1 LSLTSFLKIPKV
13 RLEFA
18 NTFQF
23 EQPALSGKLKAS
35 PQTQNYSLIGTAF
48 DYLLRFHIE
57 RLNGNSITRPWVA
70 ETAIELTKPKPEI
83 YGKLKA
89 IIDTIKKVH
98 DSFLKTGKLSE
109 TIVASSIV
117 LAKLDMIYRI
127 GRLEPNLFD
136 YQDADIADLKNL
148 ISIVDYPSFKSKKV
162 SALNPTFGEASLLVG
177 GADAD
182 FVIDD
187 TLIDIKTTKN
197 LKFKREHFDQLIGYF
212 ILSRI
217 DRIDGVNNHKIK
229 KIAIYFSRHGLLH
242 SIPISEIE
250 NNPKFDSFV
259 NWFEKEARLEF
270 EKSNYQH

>member
-1 LSLTSFLKIPKV
+1 MSLTSFLKIPKV
-13 RLEFA
+13 RAEFA

-23 EQPALSGKLKAS
+23 KQPVLSGKLKAS
-35 PQTQNYSLIGTAF
+35 PQSQNYSLVGTAF

-57 RLNGNSITRPWVA
+57 RLNSNSITRQWVA
-70 ETAIELTKPKPEI
+70 ESGVELTKPKPEI
-83 YGKLKA
+83 YETLKA
-89 IIDTIKKVH
+89 TVDSIKKVH
-98 DSFLKTGKLSE
+98 DSFIETGILSE
-109 TIVASSIV
+109 TIIASTIV
-117 LAKLDMIYRI
+117 LAKLDMIQRI
-127 GRLEPNLFD
+127 GRLEPKLFD
-136 YQDADIADLKNL
+136 YEDSDIADLKNL
-148 ISIVDYPSFKSKKV
+148 ISIVDYPAFKSKKV

-197 LKFKREHFDQLIGYF
+197 LKFKREHFDQLIGYY

-217 DRIDGVNNHKIK
+217 DQIDGVNNHKIK

-242 SIPISEIE
+242 SIPISQIE

-259 NWFEKEARLEF
+259 HWFEKEARLEF
-270 EKSNYQH
+270 EKSN